1 MLYDN
6 ISEWGSSIIGKRF
19 KSVWGLVYVLDVED
33 IEHPQALQI
42 IFDGGLLKTISCAS
56 DGAKLL
62 LRDVPMVESD
72 LGEYGKQII
81 KDISINSIF
90 GDAIDKELCRLSIIY
105 SETEQGII
113 GLNFY
118 FSNFVTI
125 NVINLGDEINIYG
138 EIPKNILNEERISF
152 TEVVV
157 K

>member
-1 MLYDN
+1 MVITTFIDLIRTTVVYRLACM
-6 ISEWGSSIIGKRF
+6 K
-19 KSVWGLVYVLDVED
+19 KSGNRLFRCPDFVIHY
-33 IEHPQALQI
+33 
-42 IFDGGLLKTISCAS
+42 
-56 DGAKLL
+56 
-62 LRDVPMVESD
+62 
-72 LGEYGKQII
+72 
-81 KDISINSIF
+81 ISINSIF

-125 NVINLGDEINIYG
+125 NVINLGDEINIYR
-138 EIPKNILNEERISF
+138 EIPNNILNEERISF